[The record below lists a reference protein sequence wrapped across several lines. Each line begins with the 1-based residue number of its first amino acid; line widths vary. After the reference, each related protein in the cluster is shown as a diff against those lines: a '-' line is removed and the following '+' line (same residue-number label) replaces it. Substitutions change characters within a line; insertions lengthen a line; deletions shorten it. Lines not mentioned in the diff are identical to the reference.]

1 MRCSTFASF
10 CTLYFFHPGPY
21 TLHCNFLL
29 LLGFFHS
36 MQSSWRGII
45 FYSFLILA
53 LSTESDIRIGLYL
66 LKKFSNS
73 ITIKCLLCTGTGDR
87 SDTQN
92 RYGHCPCGGEV
103 VTDI

>member
-1 MRCSTFASF
+1 MK
-10 CTLYFFHPGPY
+10 
-21 TLHCNFLL
+21 
-29 LLGFFHS
+29 
-36 MQSSWRGII
+36 RGII

-87 SDTQN
+87 VIN
-92 RYGHCPCGGEV
+92 RTDMVTVLV
-103 VTDI
+103 VGRW

>member
-21 TLHCNFLL
+21 TLHCNFLVV
-29 LLGFFHS
+29 
-36 MQSSWRGII
+36 SWFLPLYAEFLERGII

-73 ITIKCLLCTGTGDR
+73 VTIKCLLCTGTRDR
-87 SDTQN
+87 VIHRTDMVTVL
-92 RYGHCPCGGEV
+92 V
-103 VTDI
+103 VERW